1 MYISTLRS
9 WQGRPG
15 PLFFLFALLC
25 AGCHGSTHTSQSPPG
40 LGLYAGAVVR
50 ELDIPVGVPQSGYGA
65 RYRKIPLLS
74 LLLGGGGIRLPDERV
89 SPYADGFFPTIGMY
103 TRPNAKCVSLEL
115 RGQHS
120 AERLVICRVEL
131 AFVTDL
137 LRRRVLE
144 IVRENTG
151 ADLAAELLLAATHT
165 HGAGGRF
172 WRLPYFS
179 DLASDTFHPEIFE
192 RLAWSIAR
200 AVIASLEAE
209 EPARIGIGILT
220 PFDPRDELF
229 RDRRILNNL
238 SDLVDNRTPWKVD
251 ASGHLLPD
259 GLPDGPLK
267 DDQLTIIRVDH
278 RDGSPYALLFHFPV
292 HGTTFGPENL
302 YMSSDIS
309 GAIEHQIEISFDSP
323 VVAMHIQGAAGD
335 IEPSKVHGQPS
346 LLLEEQ
352 GRLAAAR
359 IVELSS
365 KITTIDNPRGF
376 ASYSKDVRQDYDL
389 LGYREAPRPYS
400 DFDAVWGAAQ
410 CGVVFPT
417 EPFYCLSRPKVH
429 LPPYRWASFVGE
441 VISAFLCHE
450 MGICSGDWAEEV
462 IVPMNPNGPPYEQ
475 PPEAFHT
482 QVAAAL
488 LRGLPR
494 VLYGASERPMK
505 SDTVD
510 LVLLGFPGEATTPL
524 SWQSKGALLEDLRN
538 AGLATGPEE
547 ILVCSYLQDYFGYL
561 LTPEDW
567 LTGGYEI
574 SINLWGP
581 LWGDF
586 IATRTLELARTLASG
601 DVPVDETEPQY
612 APVALHVRVPEAC
625 VAPPS
630 SVGEPGTIRRFE
642 TATFSWRGGVPAVDR
657 PRVFLQEEIS
667 DGVFE
672 TVRLPNGLPYD
683 DSGPEIVILYN
694 DDHMWTAYWEAPWDF
709 PEGTYRFLVEGDCYA
724 GGPVRPEPPFFATL
738 PYTLASRTFRVSA
751 PLPLPVS
758 DIEWTAGSLSGR
770 LEYPRAEYDNDPN
783 TLDGLRWRPP
793 CPDHV
798 SGTLTFTPRPPLGG
812 EPLVI
817 TAVIGL
823 NGECRF
829 QIGVDASMYPGQYVL
844 DFSLDDPYANS
855 FRARVGEVSAR
866 TRSKKDKDG
875 DDGLGQGG
883 SRSDLYSP

>member
-1 MYISTLRS
+1 MYLSALGSLR
-9 WQGRPG
+9 GHAG
-15 PLFFLFALLC
+15 PLLFLSAIVC
-25 AGCHGSTHTSQSPPG
+25 AGCNGSTGTSQLPPG
-40 LGLYAGAVVR
+40 QGLYAGAAER

-74 LLLGGGGIRLPDERV
+74 LLLGGGSIRLPDERA

-103 TRPNAKCVSLEL
+103 TRPNAKCVSLEI
-115 RGQHS
+115 RGRRS

-131 AFVTDL
+131 AFVTDV

-144 IVRENTG
+144 IVKEKTG
-151 ADLAAELLLAATHT
+151 ADLATELLLAATHT
-165 HGAGGRF
+165 HAAGGRF

-192 RLAWSIAR
+192 RLAWSIAQ
-200 AVIASLEAE
+200 AIIASLEAE
-209 EPARIGIGILT
+209 EPARIGIGILK
-220 PFDPRDELF
+220 PFDPRDALF

-238 SDLVDNRTPWKVD
+238 SDLVDNTTPWKVD
-251 ASGHLLPD
+251 ANGHLLPD

-267 DDQLTIIRVDH
+267 DDQLTILRVDR

-309 GAIEHQIEISFDSP
+309 GAIEHQVELSFESP
-323 VVAMHIQGAAGD
+323 LLAMHIQGAAGD
-335 IEPSKVHGQPS
+335 IEPSSVKGQPS
-346 LLLEEQ
+346 LLLEAQ

-365 KITTIDNPRGF
+365 KIPTIDDPQGF
-376 ASYSKDVRQDYDL
+376 SSFSKDTRQDYDL
-389 LGYREAPRPYS
+389 LGYRDAPQPYS
-400 DFDAVWGAAQ
+400 TFDAVWGAAQ

-417 EPFYCLSRPKVH
+417 EPFYCLSRPKAH
-429 LPPYRWASFVGE
+429 LPPYRWASLVGE
-441 VISAFLCHE
+441 VVSAFLCHE
-450 MGICSGDWAEEV
+450 MGICSGDWAQEV
-462 IVPMNPNGPPYEQ
+462 IAPMNPNGPPYEQ
-475 PPEAFHT
+475 PPEVFHT

-494 VLYGASERPMK
+494 VLYGAPDRPGRT
-505 SDTVD
+505 DTVD
-510 LVLLGFPGEATTPL
+510 LVLLGFPGEPTTPL
-524 SWQSKGALLEDLRN
+524 SWQAKGALLGDLRN

-547 ILVCSYLQDYFGYL
+547 ILVCGYLQDYFGYL

-586 IATRTLELARTLASG
+586 IANRTVGLAHSLASG
-601 DVPVDETEPQY
+601 ILPVDETQPRY
-612 APVALHVRVPEAC
+612 APVTMEVIVPEAC
-625 VAPPS
+625 QAPPS
-630 SVGEPGTIRRFE
+630 SLKEPEAIRRFE
-642 TATFSWRGGVPAVDR
+642 TATFSWRGGDPGVDR

-667 DGVFE
+667 DGVFR

-694 DDHMWTAYWEAPWDF
+694 DNHIWTAYWEAPWDF
-709 PEGTYRFLVEGDCYA
+709 PRGTYRFLVEGDCYA
-724 GGPVRPEPPFFATL
+724 GGPARTEPPFFATL
-738 PYTLASRTFRVSA
+738 PYSLASQPFSVSEPP
-751 PLPLPVS
+751 PLPIS
-758 DIEWTAGSLSGR
+758 DIEWSAGSLSGR

-783 TLDGLRWRPP
+783 TPDGSRWRPP

-798 SGTLTFTPRPPLGG
+798 SGTLTFTQRPPFDG

-817 TAVIGL
+817 TTTLGL
-823 NGECRF
+823 DGECRF
-829 QIGVDASMYPGQYVL
+829 QIDLDASISPDHYVL
-844 DFSLDDPYANS
+844 DLSLEDPHANS
-855 FRARVGEVSAR
+855 YRARVGKAPLR
-866 TRSKKDKDG
+866 KTLKTRETWG
-875 DDGLGQGG
+875 
-883 SRSDLYSP
+883 